1 MKNIFKPF
9 SIPMN
14 SMPKY
19 PEFNILKSE
28 DFNLTTTQDILDFL
42 KESGIKQF
50 ELAELQS
57 KNADKQFRNNKKLT
71 ILALVFAFISI
82 VPVLREY
89 IPIFETKKNDRDV
102 YELKNKVLYLS
113 NTNLENQVRIL
124 KVENELLKTKKTSEK
139 EKNLP

>member
-1 MKNIFKPF
+1 MELNEIIKLTKKLNLPNLSPKVPFISIKP
-9 SIPMN
+9 
-14 SMPKY
+14 
-19 PEFNILKSE
+19 ELR
-28 DFNLTTTQDILDFL
+28 TQEDILEFL

-57 KNADKQFRNNKKLT
+57 EIANKQFKNNRNLT
-71 ILALVFAFISI
+71 FLALIFAFISI

-89 IPIFETKKNDRDV
+89 IPIFETKNHDRDI
-102 YELKNKVLYLS
+102 YELKNKVLSLS

-124 KVENELLKTKKTSEK
+124 KVENELLKSKKTSEK